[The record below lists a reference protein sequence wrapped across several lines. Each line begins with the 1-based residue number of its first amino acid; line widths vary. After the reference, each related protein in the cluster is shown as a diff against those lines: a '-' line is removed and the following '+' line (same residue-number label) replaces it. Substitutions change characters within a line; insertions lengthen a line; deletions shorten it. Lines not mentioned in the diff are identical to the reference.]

1 MVRGASATPSPRALP
16 RHRPSNLF
24 LGSGLFNLA
33 DADEAGVHVGI
44 ATDVG
49 AGAGTSF
56 SQLQTLNEAYKV
68 LQLAGQTLSPL
79 RAFYLATLGNARA
92 LDLDRQIGNFEPGKE
107 ADFIVL
113 DPKSTP
119 LIARRTA
126 LTDNLEDLLFVLM
139 MLGDD
144 RSVSATY
151 ILGERAYKR

>member
-1 MVRGASATPSPRALP
+1 M
-16 RHRPSNLF
+16 
-24 LGSGLFNLA
+24 
-33 DADEAGVHVGI
+33 
-44 ATDVG
+44 
-49 AGAGTSF
+49 
-56 SQLQTLNEAYKV
+56 
-68 LQLAGQTLSPL
+68 
-79 RAFYLATLGNARA
+79 
-92 LDLDRQIGNFEPGKE
+92 
-107 ADFIVL
+107 L